1 MMDDLLTKTKN
12 NLLISEKD
20 INTLKKYNI
29 DANIYKTI
37 NELLYD
43 IDNIINSGE
52 LDDEEADELDF
63 IAQTLQER
71 NYYQNY
77 NK

>member
-12 NLLISEKD
+12 NLLISESD

-52 LDDEEADELDF
+52 LDDEEADELDY

>member
-1 MMDDLLTKTKN
+1 MMDELLTKTKN

-29 DANIYKTI
+29 DVNIYKTI

-43 IDNIINSGE
+43 IDNIINC
-52 LDDEEADELDF
+52 EEVSEEEIDELDY